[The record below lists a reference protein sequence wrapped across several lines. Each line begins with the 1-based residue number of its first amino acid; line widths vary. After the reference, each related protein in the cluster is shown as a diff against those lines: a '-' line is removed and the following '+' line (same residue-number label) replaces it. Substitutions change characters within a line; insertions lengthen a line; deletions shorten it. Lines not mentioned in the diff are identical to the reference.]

1 MKNILKIISSDI
13 KRLRTNVVA
22 IVVLIGLT
30 VIPSLYAW
38 FNILSNWDPYEADAT
53 SRIKVAVATEDLGV
67 VMEGVEVNIGDS
79 IVEALHENNTIGWVF
94 TETSSEAMEGVESG
108 EYYAALVIP
117 ESFSSDMVSFMTG
130 DLNHPKLE
138 YYCNQKKNAIAPKIT
153 DKAKTAVREQVN
165 ATFISTIAG
174 TLIDTGSDIA
184 NSGKWS
190 ELTDKENASMLDVI
204 TARLSDTYNELL
216 SYNTMLESLRAI
228 LDLSESVMG
237 TAGEITPDLT
247 NELMLQQAQLY
258 SLQKL
263 IDENNIES
271 LSGLSEIMS
280 DNITNLSGI
289 LDTVMN
295 VYGSMSGDA
304 DSFKQ
309 TIAEGKQSVT
319 DTKLILDELTEKLS
333 GIISMIDK
341 IQNGDSYGMLSQ
353 LLNSDAETLGSF
365 VSSPV
370 EITTEKLYPI
380 DHYGSA
386 ASPFYVVLSIWVGGL
401 ILVAI
406 MHTPVHKAEDIPE
419 NAKPY
424 QKFFGRYFTFF
435 AIGQLQTL
443 LMVSGNMFFINIQC
457 LSPLKYWFACAVTSM
472 VFTLFMYSLTVAF
485 GNIGEALAI
494 IFMVVQVAGSG
505 GTFPIEVLPEAYKMI
520 YNYMPFPYAMDALR
534 ECIGGAYGNYY
545 WECIGKLLIFA
556 AIALFIGLILRIP
569 FVKINKA
576 IEKSKE
582 STGVML

>member
-1 MKNILKIISSDI
+1 MKNILKIIASDI

-53 SRIKVAVATEDLGV
+53 SKIKVAVATEDLGV
-67 VMEGVEVNIGDS
+67 VMEGAEVNIGES
-79 IVEALHENNTIGWVF
+79 IAEALHENDTIGWVF
-94 TETSSEAMEGVESG
+94 TDTASEAMEGVESG
-108 EYYAALVIP
+108 EYYAALVVP
-117 ESFSSDMVSFMTG
+117 ESFSEDMLSFITG
-130 DLNHPKLE
+130 DLIHPKLE

-153 DKAKTAVREQVN
+153 DKAKNAVREQVN

-184 NSGKWS
+184 SSGKWS
-190 ELTDKENASMLDVI
+190 ELTGKEDASVLDVI
-204 TARLSDTYNELL
+204 TSGLSETYNELL
-216 SYNTMLESLRAI
+216 SYDVMLESLIAI

-263 IDENNIES
+263 IDGNNIAS
-271 LSGLSEIMS
+271 LSELSELMS
-280 DNITNLSGI
+280 NNIASLNGI
-289 LDTVMN
+289 LDTVMK
-295 VYGSMSGDA
+295 VYGNVSGDTE
-304 DSFKQ
+304 SFKQ
-309 TIAEGKQSVT
+309 AISEGKQSVAE
-319 DTKLILDELTEKLS
+319 TKLILEELTEKLS
-333 GIISMIDK
+333 GIISMIDE

-370 EITTEKLYPI
+370 EITTEKLYAI

-435 AIGQLQTL
+435 AVGQLQTL
-443 LMVSGNMFFINIQC
+443 LMVLGNMFFINIQC
-457 LSPLKYWFACAVTSM
+457 LSPFKYWLACAITSV
-472 VFTLFMYSLTVAF
+472 VFTLIMYSLTVAF

-534 ECIGGAYGNYY
+534 ECVAGAYGNYY

-556 AIALFIGLILRIP
+556 AIALFVGLILRIP

>member
-1 MKNILKIISSDI
+1 MKNILKIISSDFKRI
-13 KRLRTNVVA
+13 KTNVVA
-22 IVVLIGLT
+22 IVVMVGLI

-38 FNILSNWDPYEADAT
+38 FNILSNWDPYEAEAT
-53 SRIKVAVATEDLGV
+53 SKIKVAVASCDAGV
-67 VMEGVEVNIGDS
+67 TIEGAEANIGEN

-94 TETSSEAMEGVESG
+94 TDTVEAAKEGVESG

-117 ESFSSDMVSFMTG
+117 ESFSKDMISFITG
-130 DLNHPKLE
+130 DLKHPEIE

-153 DKAKTAVREQVN
+153 DKAKTAVKEQVN
-165 ATFISTIAG
+165 ATFISTVAS
-174 TLIDTGSDIA
+174 TLTDTGSNIA
-184 NSGKWS
+184 NSEKWS
-190 ELTDKENASMLDVI
+190 ELAGRENASMLDVI
-204 TARLSDTYNELL
+204 TSRLEETYNELIT
-216 SYNTMLESLRAI
+216 YDIMLDSLISI

-237 TAGEITPDLT
+237 TAEEVTPDISQ
-247 NELMLQQAQLY
+247 ELMMQQAQLY

-263 IDENNIES
+263 VDGNNIDS
-271 LSGLSEIMS
+271 LAEISDLMS
-280 DNITNLSGI
+280 NNINSLNSI
-289 LDTVMN
+289 LDTISK
-295 VYGSMSGDA
+295 VYGNVSGDA
-304 DSFKQ
+304 DSFKK
-309 TIAEGKQSVT
+309 AVADGKQTVT
-319 DTKLILDELTEKLS
+319 ETKALLEELMNKLS
-333 GIISMIDK
+333 GIITLADE
-341 IQNGDSYGMLSQ
+341 IQNGDSYGMLSK
-353 LLNSDAETLGSF
+353 LLNTDAETLGAF

-370 EITTEKLYPI
+370 EIKTEKLYEI

-406 MHTPVHKAEDIPE
+406 IHTPVLKASDISE
-419 NAKPY
+419 NTKPY
-424 QKFFGRYFTFF
+424 QKFFGRYFIFF
-435 AIGQLQTL
+435 AIGQMQTL
-443 LMVSGNMFFINIQC
+443 LIVAGNMFFVNIQC
-457 LSPLKYWFACAVTSM
+457 LSPFKYWLACALTSM

-485 GNIGEALAI
+485 GNVGEALAI

-505 GTFPIEVLPEAYKMI
+505 GTFPVEVLPEAYKMI

-534 ECIGGAYGNYY
+534 ECIGGSYGNYY

>member
-1 MKNILKIISSDI
+1 MKNILKIIASDI

-53 SRIKVAVATEDLGV
+53 SKIKVAVATEDLGV
-67 VMEGVEVNIGDS
+67 VMEGAEVNIGES
-79 IVEALHENNTIGWVF
+79 IAEALHENDTIGWVF
-94 TETSSEAMEGVESG
+94 TDTASEAIEGVESG
-108 EYYAALVIP
+108 EYYAALVVP
-117 ESFSSDMVSFMTG
+117 ESFSEDMLSFITG
-130 DLNHPKLE
+130 DLIHPKLE

-153 DKAKTAVREQVN
+153 DKAKNAVREQVN

-184 NSGKWS
+184 SLGKWS
-190 ELTDKENASMLDVI
+190 ELTGKEDASVLDVI
-204 TARLSDTYNELL
+204 TSGLSETYNELL
-216 SYNTMLESLRAI
+216 SYDVMLESLIAI

-263 IDENNIES
+263 IDGNNIAS
-271 LSGLSEIMS
+271 LSELSELMS
-280 DNITNLSGI
+280 NNIASLNGI
-289 LDTVMN
+289 LDTVMK
-295 VYGSMSGDA
+295 VYGNVSGDTE
-304 DSFKQ
+304 SFKQ
-309 TIAEGKQSVT
+309 AISEGKQSVAE
-319 DTKLILDELTEKLS
+319 TKLILEELTEKLS
-333 GIISMIDK
+333 GIISMIDE

-370 EITTEKLYPI
+370 EITTEKLYAI

-435 AIGQLQTL
+435 AVGQLQTL
-443 LMVSGNMFFINIQC
+443 LMVLGNMFFINIQC
-457 LSPLKYWFACAVTSM
+457 LSPFKYWLACAITSV
-472 VFTLFMYSLTVAF
+472 VFTLIMYSLTVAF

-534 ECIGGAYGNYY
+534 ECVAGAYGNYY

-556 AIALFIGLILRIP
+556 AIALFVGLILRIP

>member
-216 SYNTMLESLRAI
+216 SYNTMLESLIAI